1 MKRVEI
7 RRARRSN
14 FIAALIALTLTVGAG
29 ADSSSAVAQVKA
41 AADGAPHGG
50 AFEPAGPHG
59 GFFEPAASSAVR
71 PRLTAA
77 QIEALVPVR
86 GKFTFPPPYRTE
98 AVRLTNASDCG
109 GRDCVD
115 YIGYSY
121 WGRTNNHVGRDTM
134 LVLVV
139 LDRNRG
145 GAGPTLFSYDKRTDA
160 VTKLKPVFASNDPM
174 SWASG
179 DMWYFSAV
187 DPQMLYVNDG
197 PKLRRYDVVTKRFR
211 NVFDVSTHPETFGR
225 DRIVWQLHSSD
236 DDRVHSATLRDRS
249 SNADLG
255 CLVYREDVGRFSYF
269 PSKGINYDECQVDKS
284 GQWLL
289 IKEKVAKDPR
299 FDVDNRIIELATG
312 KETVLLD
319 PDGAGGHSDNGWG
332 YMVAA
337 DNWHPLPGAFRLW
350 KFAQTPLAGTVVYRN
365 ISWATVAPNHVSHAN
380 ARRDVPPEKQYVCGS
395 GASKNDAPRSNEIF
409 CFRLDGSMRVLV
421 VAPVMTDMEAPG
433 GGNEYAKLPKGTLD
447 ITGRYFLWTSNMG
460 GGRLD
465 AFIVKVPPPFAS

>member
-1 MKRVEI
+1 MKRVEV

-29 ADSSSAVAQVKA
+29 ADSSRAVAQVKA

-121 WGRTNNHVGRDTM
+121 WRRTNNHVGRDTM

-299 FDVDNRIIELATG
+299 FADRNVRPKHFTELYQVLDSLLKHRTTEEWLKAFDEADIPAMPVRTLEELLEDPHLKATG
-312 KETVLLD
+312 FFTDREHPTEGPITTFASPLD
-319 PDGAGGHSDNGWG
+319 FEKTK
-332 YMVAA
+332 VE
-337 DNWHPLPGAFRLW
+337 FR
-350 KFAQTPLAGTVVYRN
+350 
-365 ISWATVAPNHVSHAN
+365 HH
-380 ARRDVPPEKQYVCGS
+380 
-395 GASKNDAPRSNEIF
+395 APRIGG
-409 CFRLDGSMRVLV
+409 DG
-421 VAPVMTDMEAPG
+421 EAILREAG
-433 GGNEYAKLPKGTLD
+433 MGDAAIEKLKADKTL
-447 ITGRYFLWTSNMG
+447 
-460 GGRLD
+460 
-465 AFIVKVPPPFAS
+465 IVPS